1 MTESGVLLMISVKV
15 DENEIRE
22 LALEKIEEHLKKV
35 DTEMVYWDT
44 NELKRRTCMS
54 WPTILSTFFHH
65 VDFPKFKIGQKWYFP
80 AKEAREFL
88 LLWLREQG

>member
-1 MTESGVLLMISVKV
+1 MINVEI
-15 DENEIRE
+15 DENQIHK

-35 DTEMVYWDT
+35 DKELVYWDT

-65 VDFPKFKIGQKWYFP
+65 PGFPKFKIGQKWYFP
-80 AKEAREFL
+80 AKETQNFL
-88 LLWLREQG
+88 LQWIREQGAN